1 MLGFPNQMSSF
12 DEEAGTF
19 RFSGYD
25 GVMEVRFVLEAPALE
40 QIDGLTRSA
49 ETDYPLQPSTGG
61 GRRSKPRP
69 SEPYK
74 KHRKNLIWL
83 SIAGFL
89 TLRGARQGPEFRSG
103 RPAPRQ
109 PCFPLMRTRRH
120 DKRPCPTGFESC
132 ASRF

>member
-49 ETDYPLQPSTGG
+49 ETDYPAAFD
-61 GRRSKPRP
+61 RRRAQI
-69 SEPYK
+69 ETAAIRAYK

-83 SIAGFL
+83 SIADF
-89 TLRGARQGPEFRSG
+89 
-103 RPAPRQ
+103 
-109 PCFPLMRTRRH
+109 
-120 DKRPCPTGFESC
+120 
-132 ASRF
+132 